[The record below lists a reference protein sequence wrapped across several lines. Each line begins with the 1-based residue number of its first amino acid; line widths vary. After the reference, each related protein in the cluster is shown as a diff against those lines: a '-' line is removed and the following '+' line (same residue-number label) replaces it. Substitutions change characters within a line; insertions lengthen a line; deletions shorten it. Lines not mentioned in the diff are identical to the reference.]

1 MQNSRRYLPIMIV
14 LMMIAAAAVI
24 ALVFLNG
31 GGGALAGLSRGST
44 TPRDDAQL
52 LTVRLSPDGN
62 LAAVDVN
69 GTPASRPNAL
79 RMVDT
84 SSGSTKWSVSEGAID
99 FRNDTYMLGFTSDSS
114 AFIVTGSVEGAAG
127 DVIWYLDAETGD
139 KTAEITLN
147 EGETAL
153 AANET
158 YYVVSSGS
166 TVTIT
171 NRESGEVYF
180 SHTFRTAPD
189 FARFTPDGGQ
199 LLTVH
204 SNSGI
209 RGYDFY
215 LTDLADPQ
223 VGDEPAFTGESLA
236 AIDKA
241 SPLISG
247 DGKFLAFAII
257 NGRGVFL
264 INLETHQPVF
274 SRFGDQM
281 TSELVSTV
289 RFDALFGFLK
299 DNTVFAYL
307 TNEGI
312 LYAVNTAN
320 GEIIEQVDLGLGT
333 SPDSLSIS
341 ANGKTLA
348 VLHRD
353 SLAVWR

>member
-1 MQNSRRYLPIMIV
+1 MQNSRRYLPIMMV
-14 LMMIAAAAVI
+14 LMMIAAAVVI
-24 ALVFLNG
+24 TLVFLNG
-31 GGGALAGLSRGST
+31 GGGALAGLSRGIT

-52 LTVRLSPDGN
+52 LTVRLSPDGT

-84 SSGSTKWSVSEGAID
+84 SSGSAKWSVSEDVID
-99 FRNDTYMLGFTSDSS
+99 FPYETYMLGFTSDSS
-114 AFIVTGSVEGAAG
+114 EFIVTGTVNDEW
-127 DVIWYLDAETGD
+127 VIWYLDAETGD
-139 KTAEITLN
+139 KTAEINLN

-209 RGYDFY
+209 RGYDFF

-236 AIDKA
+236 AIDKT
-241 SPLISG
+241 SPLISS

-274 SRFGDQM
+274 NRFGDQI

-320 GEIIEQVDLGLGT
+320 GEIIDQVDLGLGT

>member
-1 MQNSRRYLPIMIV
+1 MQHSRRHLPIMIV
-14 LMMIAAAAVI
+14 FMMIAAAVVI

-31 GGGALAGLSRGST
+31 GGGALAGLSLGIT

-69 GTPASRPNAL
+69 GTPASRPNSL

-84 SSGSTKWSVSEGAID
+84 SSGSTKWSVSEDVVD
-99 FRNDTYMLGFTSDSS
+99 FPYETYMLGFTSDSS
-114 AFIVTGSVEGAAG
+114 EFIVTGTVI
-127 DVIWYLDAETGD
+127 DKWVIWYLDAETGD
-139 KTAEITLN
+139 VNTEIILPD
-147 EGETAL
+147 GETAL

-166 TVTIT
+166 AVTIT
-171 NRESGEVYF
+171 NRESVEVYF
-180 SHTFRTAPD
+180 SHTFRAAPD

-209 RGYDFY
+209 RGYDFH
-215 LTDLADPQ
+215 LIDLADPQ

-236 AIDKA
+236 AIDKT
-241 SPLISG
+241 SPLISS

-257 NGRGVFL
+257 NGRGVFM

-274 SRFGDQM
+274 NRFGDQM

-289 RFDALFGFLK
+289 RFDALYGFLK

-341 ANGKTLA
+341 ANGKALA
-348 VLHRD
+348 VINRD